1 VVTSFSLLVRRA
13 GLTPEEFRTHWRD
26 VHAPLVRHVDHLRG
40 YVQHRAAPA
49 ATGLDLPA
57 SALDG
62 VAEFWWDDRPAA
74 LRAAGDLRYT
84 NYAQPDEPRFL
95 DMTRLVSVQTRPV
108 RLRGAGRPP
117 SPGGAAAL
125 LLIVRRPALSRDAFA
140 ESCEQGWRRA
150 LDAIPGPRED
160 CVLHLADPGPG
171 DEPPAVDAIV
181 VCPWRDVAAR
191 RAWQNAI
198 VVDDGRDGGRS
209 SAFAADAYIVIP
221 PPLTRPPAS

>member
-13 GLTPEEFRTHWRD
+13 GLTREEFRTHWRD
-26 VHAPLVRHVDHLRG
+26 VHAPLVRHVDYLRG
-40 YVQHRAAPA
+40 YVQHSVAPA

-62 VAEFWWDDRPAA
+62 VAEFWWDDRSAA
-74 LRAAGDLRYT
+74 LRAAGDPRYT

-95 DMTRLVSVQTRPV
+95 DMTRLVSVQTTPV
-108 RLRGAGRPP
+108 RLTSAERPP
-117 SPGGAAAL
+117 SPGGPAAL

-140 ESCEQGWRRA
+140 ESCEQRWRRA
-150 LDAIPGPRED
+150 LHAMPGARQD
-160 CVLHLADPGPG
+160 CVLHLAHPSPG
-171 DEPPAVDAIV
+171 DETPAVDAIV
-181 VCPWRDVAAR
+181 VCRWQDVAAR
-191 RAWQNAI
+191 GAWQNAL

-209 SAFAADAYIVIP
+209 SAFAADAHIVIA